1 MKKYLFPLCIVLL
14 IYACTPMENPMVVL
28 NGVSIEKESLSIGYG
43 TSYTLQANVS
53 PKRLSGDVTLLW
65 TTSNAAVVEVDQKGV
80 ITAKRHGEAIITVTA
95 TQDGTSFTASCEVT
109 VVPVVV
115 ETDIPDEVF
124 RAYCLEIAD
133 SNKDGILSSNE
144 TVDVYRINVS
154 GLGITSLEGIQIFP
168 SLITLYCENNQLT
181 HLDVS
186 ANTALQTLYC
196 YSNQLT
202 SLDMSA
208 NPALQS
214 LYCYS
219 NQLTDLDVSGNP
231 ALRILYCAN
240 NKLTSLD
247 VSANPA
253 LQSLYCYSN
262 QLTNL
267 DVSGN
272 PALLTLYCDNNQLSF
287 IDISKNIALKVFTCQ
302 NNQLTALDL
311 NHNFVL
317 EGLACNNNQLSTLDV
332 SKNTALSELY
342 CYNNPNLTA
351 LWLKTGQTIANL
363 TKDSQTVIGYK

>member
-14 IYACTPMENPMVVL
+14 LYACTPMENPMVVL

-43 TSYTLQANVS
+43 TSYTLLANVS

-144 TVDVYRINVS
+144 TAAVYRISVS

-168 SLITLYCENNQLT
+168 SLITLNCENNQLT

-262 QLTNL
+262 QLI
-267 DVSGN
+267 S
-272 PALLTLYCDNNQLSF
+272 